1 MKSPAMMPLR
11 SVMTALRTRRGSV
24 QVGGSLYAL
33 CSIGCFKLLT
43 ACRAFL
49 LRTCNP
55 IA

>member
-1 MKSPAMMPLR
+1 MMPLR

-33 CSIGCFKLLT
+33 CSIGCFRLLT
-43 ACRAFL
+43 ACLAFL
-49 LRTCNP
+49 LRTCNT